1 MRAKTFDGK
10 PKIPAPMIP
19 LIAMAT
25 RSQRRMPRISP
36 TVAVSADTFVTS
48 LLIIEIVRRHN
59 QGSSPTIREGV
70 TLYIEPLALV
80 NQTPLLTRGLRPRV
94 GDHRKFKLHQGKFG
108 TSQTMKLKTTSLFGA
123 AAFVA
128 FALIAS
134 SSGQTQ
140 PTSKANAQ
148 TLQSLVNEAARKT
161 LEKFGN
167 KKLEAMQLSI
177 TLIDL
182 RDPAHPQQASFRG
195 NERVYP
201 ASVVKLF
208 YLAAAHRWLEDKKIE
223 DTPEL
228 RRALKDMIVDS
239 SNEATQY
246 VVDVITHTT
255 SGYELPPKE
264 MEEWQEKRNAVNR
277 YYASLGYTNINV
289 NQKTFCEDAYG
300 REQVSRKPDGSN
312 RNKLTTDAT
321 ARLLAEI
328 VSGKAVTPARSA
340 QMMEL
345 LKRDY
350 SGTSKDDD
358 NQGHGF
364 TGIALQG
371 REGVRLWSKAG
382 WTSTTRHDAA
392 YLELPDGAKFVLVT
406 FTMDHATEREI
417 IPSVAKVVIEG
428 IKDVK

>member
-1 MRAKTFDGK
+1 MNR
-10 PKIPAPMIP
+10 KITK
-19 LIAMAT
+19 LL
-25 RSQRRMPRISP
+25 
-36 TVAVSADTFVTS
+36 AVVCLAAVVCAGVSI
-48 LLIIEIVRRHN
+48 L
-59 QGSSPTIREGV
+59 SSPA
-70 TLYIEPLALV
+70 LA
-80 NQTPLLTRGLRPRV
+80 
-94 GDHRKFKLHQGKFG
+94 
-108 TSQTMKLKTTSLFGA
+108 
-123 AAFVA
+123 
-128 FALIAS
+128 
-134 SSGQTQ
+134 QTQ
-140 PTSKANAQ
+140 SDAKISAR
-148 TLQSLVNEAARKT
+148 TLQSLVDEAARKT
-161 LEKFGN
+161 LSKFAD
-167 KKLEAMQLSI
+167 KKLEETQLSI

-182 RDPAHPQQASFRG
+182 RDPARPASASFRG
-195 NERVYP
+195 NERIYP

-277 YYASLGYTNINV
+277 YYSSLGYTNINV

-300 REQVSRKPDGSN
+300 RERVSRLPDGSN

-328 VSGKAVTPARSA
+328 VTGKAVTASRSV

-345 LKRDY
+345 LKREY
-350 SGTSKDDD
+350 AGTSADGDD
-358 NQGHGF
+358 QGHGF
-364 TGIALQG
+364 TGIALRG
-371 REGVRLWSKAG
+371 TEGVRLWSKAG

-392 YLELPDGAKFVLVT
+392 YLEMPDGAKFVLVT
-406 FTMDHATEREI
+406 FTTDHANERDI
-417 IPSVAKVVIEG
+417 IPTVVRLVIDG